1 MGQTR
6 GIRGLPEEA
15 AVKPDRMRKYK
26 AGKHEKAKGNA
37 DLRGILTLNRQV
49 LRPITAPAIHLPA

>member
-1 MGQTR
+1 MGQLEESV
-6 GIRGLPEEA
+6 GLPEEA

-49 LRPITAPAIHLPA
+49 SRPITAPAIHPPA